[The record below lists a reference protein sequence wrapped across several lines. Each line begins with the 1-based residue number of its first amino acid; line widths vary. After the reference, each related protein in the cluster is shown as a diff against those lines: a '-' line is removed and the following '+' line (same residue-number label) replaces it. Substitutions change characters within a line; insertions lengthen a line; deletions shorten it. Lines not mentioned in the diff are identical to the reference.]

1 MPEEV
6 EGGSGADGEPRGD
19 GGAGEGQDGGR
30 YGMVAR
36 RVRIARG
43 GGASGA
49 RRPLTEGFRLFLR
62 CCYAT

>member
-6 EGGSGADGEPRGD
+6 EGGSGADGEHRGD

-43 GGASGA
+43 GGAWGA
-49 RRPLTEGFRLFLR
+49 RPPVKESLSRFIR
-62 CCYAT
+62 CF